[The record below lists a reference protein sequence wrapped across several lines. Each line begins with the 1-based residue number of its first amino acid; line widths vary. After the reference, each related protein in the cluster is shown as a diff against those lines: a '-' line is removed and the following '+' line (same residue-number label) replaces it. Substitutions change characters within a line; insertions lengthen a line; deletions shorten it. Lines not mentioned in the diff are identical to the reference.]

1 LQKETEPV
9 SEMCV
14 IFFCI
19 LKHWMV
25 NEVKTLSGAKG
36 GMSTPAPYENS
47 SQEIG
52 HYCKHHCLF
61 VLGDG
66 DA

>member
-1 LQKETEPV
+1 
-9 SEMCV
+9 
-14 IFFCI
+14 
-19 LKHWMV
+19 MV